1 MLKTLEST
9 EKRTWKN
16 HISKHVNAYN
26 CTQKTQVQDM
36 HHTFFFWTKTT
47 FANRLIL
54 SPTDDVIED
63 RSNSKFVEDW
73 KTQMSEACQK
83 ALQNSGHKK

>member
-1 MLKTLEST
+1 MPTIVHRKLKY
-9 EKRTWKN
+9 R
-16 HISKHVNAYN
+16 I
-26 CTQKTQVQDM
+26 CTILSFFGQKPSLPID
-36 HHTFFFWTKTT
+36 
-47 FANRLIL
+47 LIL